1 MIEEEIVAKSVEEF
15 DDEIPPDADRVA
27 FGLRDT
33 GYDFNT
39 AIADIIDNSI
49 TAGATKVDISL
60 NVNPKGEITVFIV
73 DNGCGMNQDGLRNA
87 MKYGSKE
94 RANRKSL
101 SKFGLGLKTAS
112 TSFCKCLSLIS
123 RGDDRK
129 IRKIQWDL
137 DYIAEVNRWKPKT
150 MEPSQSEIKILESV
164 AAGGTGT
171 LVMWEKVD
179 RLLAKGLEDYSG
191 KTAINNAVKTKKE
204 RLRTHLGVTFQRYL
218 DREDTRCPNIDISID
233 MTPISPIDPFC
244 TKEKETIVYPLA
256 KPLVVKVDENE
267 KYPIVLKAYVLPR
280 QVDFSTAK
288 AKEDAQISVTGTLRL
303 RAGMTF
309 MS

>member
-49 TAGATKVDISL
+49 TAGASKVDVSL
-60 NVNPKGEITVFIV
+60 NVNPRGEIIVYIV

-112 TSFCKCLSLIS
+112 TSFCKCLSLVS
-123 RGDDRK
+123 RGDDSK

-150 MEPSQSEIKILESV
+150 MEPSQSEIKILESI
-164 AAGGTGT
+164 AEGGTGT
-171 LVMWEKVD
+171 LVIWEKVD

-191 KTAINNAVKTKKE
+191 KTAINNAVKHKKE
-204 RLRTHLGVTFQRYL
+204 KLR
-218 DREDTRCPNIDISID
+218 
-233 MTPISPIDPFC
+233 
-244 TKEKETIVYPLA
+244 K
-256 KPLVVKVDENE
+256 
-267 KYPIVLKAYVLPR
+267 
-280 QVDFSTAK
+280 
-288 AKEDAQISVTGTLRL
+288 
-303 RAGMTF
+303 
-309 MS
+309 